1 MAHLA
6 ERLRGALRRPSRGDR
21 ALLATAALGLAALWW
36 MAPPGDAAPAGPS
49 AEQSLVVSRQP
60 FVASIG
66 FTGTIVPGDDIGITA
81 PFDGTVKAVGFLYG
95 DRVAPGQMLVELETS
110 ELEQSRNEAE
120 SAYLKAAQTAAEMRD
135 WANGPE
141 VSRARRAAAT
151 AAFDLR
157 ETERKLQ
164 ETKALLDRGLVA
176 RSEYDG
182 IVQQQRTQQMSAA
195 AADEDLRAAFRRGE
209 GANRRVAALELEN
222 ARARLAR
229 LDAASDAAVVRA
241 PDSGIIVRPPSEKTE
256 LAESGI
262 HVGGR
267 LSKGQL
273 IGSIARA
280 GGLAVAFRLDE
291 ADVNRIRIGQPVSV
305 TGPGFGGV
313 ALNGKIFSIAG
324 EAGTAVGGVKAS
336 FAATVRLDPLTPE
349 QAQQV
354 RIGMSA
360 SIAVITYTNPHA
372 LVVPPQ
378 AVQGAAPAVTVTVR
392 DRSGRK
398 RAAAVQ
404 IGQVAPD
411 GVEILSGLKAGETVI
426 WTVPVAEP
434 VPQP

>member
-1 MAHLA
+1 M
-6 ERLRGALRRPSRGDR
+6 P
-21 ALLATAALGLAALWW
+21 AALGLAALWW
-36 MAPPGDAAPAGPS
+36 MAPQGDAAPAAPS
-49 AEQSLVVSRQP
+49 AEQSLVVSPRP
-60 FVASIG
+60 FLASIG

-241 PDSGIIVRPPSEKTE
+241 PDPISS
-256 LAESGI
+256 L
-262 HVGGR
+262 
-267 LSKGQL
+267 
-273 IGSIARA
+273 
-280 GGLAVAFRLDE
+280 
-291 ADVNRIRIGQPVSV
+291 
-305 TGPGFGGV
+305 
-313 ALNGKIFSIAG
+313 
-324 EAGTAVGGVKAS
+324 
-336 FAATVRLDPLTPE
+336 
-349 QAQQV
+349 
-354 RIGMSA
+354 
-360 SIAVITYTNPHA
+360 Y
-372 LVVPPQ
+372 
-378 AVQGAAPAVTVTVR
+378 
-392 DRSGRK
+392 
-398 RAAAVQ
+398 
-404 IGQVAPD
+404 
-411 GVEILSGLKAGETVI
+411 
-426 WTVPVAEP
+426 
-434 VPQP
+434 